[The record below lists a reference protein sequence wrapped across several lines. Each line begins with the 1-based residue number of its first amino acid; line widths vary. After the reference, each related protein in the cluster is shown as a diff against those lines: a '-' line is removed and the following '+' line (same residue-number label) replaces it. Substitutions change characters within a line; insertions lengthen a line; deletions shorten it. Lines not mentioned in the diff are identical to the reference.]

1 MQVFIVIRVHSWETN
16 TLAKVNLYQMPHTSH
31 VEGDQFLS
39 SQYAWACWD
48 MVARAIVFETPRLT
62 INPPDQMTGQLVL
75 IMASKPPSQPSS
87 PPIYYCKKKKKKKK
101 EGQYIYLATFVALQV
116 WYGIPNERV
125 PKSRRRSGF
134 VNKRSGY
141 ESRSLIRALLL
152 QRQQIMYNE
161 NQSIENLSLITPQDL
176 LMAAERGLN
185 LLEGGQQTGRRNSSA
200 RSRPRSVAG
209 KR

>member
-1 MQVFIVIRVHSWETN
+1 MDKDEVWLNFFFRFFSNARKASTIIFIEGCQALFRSQNDKTSVSVTTTFSLKRPLKLVSSKWRRLSRFPAKMTLRVH
-16 TLAKVNLYQMPHTSH
+16 
-31 VEGDQFLS
+31 
-39 SQYAWACWD
+39 
-48 MVARAIVFETPRLT
+48 ARALLKV
-62 INPPDQMTGQLVL
+62 
-75 IMASKPPSQPSS
+75 SYS
-87 PPIYYCKKKKKKKK
+87 PGAQICC
-101 EGQYIYLATFVALQV
+101 
-116 WYGIPNERV
+116 
-125 PKSRRRSGF
+125 RRRSGF

-141 ESRSLIRALLL
+141 EIRSLIRALLL

>member
-1 MQVFIVIRVHSWETN
+1 MRALLKVSNYFR
-16 TLAKVNLYQMPHTSH
+16 AKI
-31 VEGDQFLS
+31 
-39 SQYAWACWD
+39 C
-48 MVARAIVFETPRLT
+48 
-62 INPPDQMTGQLVL
+62 
-75 IMASKPPSQPSS
+75 
-87 PPIYYCKKKKKKKK
+87 C
-101 EGQYIYLATFVALQV
+101 
-116 WYGIPNERV
+116 
-125 PKSRRRSGF
+125 RRRSGF